1 MKSPHPSYIYSRVLR
16 AALHVISY
24 LEWYNCECILGGYV
38 LCDGIG
44 ITFTNGLNVKDEGGE
59 ESTVDDFFLLEGLV
73 LDVVSSLDMLILLLI
88 LIGGSNRFGLLV
100 SSFVFDTE
108 VHEDDDDDTSCESS
122 FPNLMG
128 IQ

>member
-24 LEWYNCECILGGYV
+24 LDWYNCECILGGYV
-38 LCDGIG
+38 VCDGIG

-73 LDVVSSLDMLILLLI
+73 DVVSSLDMLILLLI
-88 LIGGSNRFGLLV
+88 LIGGSNRFDLLV
-100 SSFVFDTE
+100 SSFVFVTE
-108 VHEDDDDDTSCESS
+108 VDEDDDDTSCESS
-122 FPNLMG
+122 FPNLIG

>member
-1 MKSPHPSYIYSRVLR
+1 MD
-16 AALHVISY
+16 
-24 LEWYNCECILGGYV
+24 WYNCECILGGYV

-100 SSFVFDTE
+100 SSFVFDAE
-108 VHEDDDDDTSCESS
+108 ADEDDDDCTSCESS